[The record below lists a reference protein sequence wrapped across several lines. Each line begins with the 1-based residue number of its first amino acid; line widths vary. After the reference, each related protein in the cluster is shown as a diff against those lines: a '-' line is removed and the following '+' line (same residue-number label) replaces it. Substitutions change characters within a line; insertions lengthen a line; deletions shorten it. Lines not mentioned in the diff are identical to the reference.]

1 MPRTYFENNW
11 DSHFKKDWDG
21 RWHILLDLMEFRKPD
36 SLKERIFAKKYI
48 FTKIMYAHCCSVTK
62 LCPTLS
68 DPMDCSMPGFRV
80 LHYLPEFSQIHVHW
94 VSDATQ
100 TSHPLSPP
108 SPPALS
114 LSWHQS
120 FPMNPLFASRGQS
133 IEAPT
138 SASVLPMNI
147 QGWFPLGLTGSI
159 SLLTKGLSGIS
170 PCCPFLLVI

>member
-1 MPRTYFENNW
+1 MLVQSFCCCPVAKSCLTLCNPQEV
-11 DSHFKKDWDG
+11 DSSTPG
-21 RWHILLDLMEFRKPD
+21 
-36 SLKERIFAKKYI
+36 S
-48 FTKIMYAHCCSVTK
+48 SV
-62 LCPTLS
+62 
-68 DPMDCSMPGFRV
+68 V
-80 LHYLPEFSQIHVHW
+80 HHLPEFSQIHVHW

-100 TSHPLSPP
+100 TSHPLSSP

-147 QGWFPLGLTGSI
+147 QGWFPLGLIGWI
-159 SLLTKGLSGIS
+159 SLQSKGLSRVLSSTTVWFWSILWFSAFFMVQLSHPYMTSGNKHRFDYIDLCQQS
-170 PCCPFLLVI
+170 DVCFLLSIL